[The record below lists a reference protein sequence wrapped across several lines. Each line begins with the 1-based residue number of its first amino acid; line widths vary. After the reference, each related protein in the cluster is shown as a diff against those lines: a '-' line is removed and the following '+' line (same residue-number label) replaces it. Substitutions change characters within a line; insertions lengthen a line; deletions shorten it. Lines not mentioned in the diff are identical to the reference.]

1 MFLDAMLAFL
11 LILSSLPTV
20 VERAPAPAPILPSI
34 KEVGKPL
41 LAPVN
46 LADKR
51 EPKVAA
57 PPQIKPCLAA
67 SENPLFFVFSF
78 FLVIIQT

>member
-1 MFLDAMLAFL
+1 MFLEAILAFL
-11 LILSSLPTV
+11 LMLSFLPTI

-34 KEVGKPL
+34 KDVGSPL

-67 SENPLFFVFSF
+67 SENLLFFVFSF
-78 FLVIIQT
+78 LDII